1 MEKNRNQTPPPG
13 SKPGELTARQEKLL
27 SFLAGNPNIQAA
39 ANAAGVGRTTVH
51 RWLKEPAFREELTRR
66 RNLALTEA
74 MNSVQAYT
82 AQAVEE
88 LIKLMGSPNEWLRRQ
103 ICMDILNCSQKTM
116 ATEQIFQRL
125 DALEKDRETNQ
136 SGRKQ

>member
-1 MEKNRNQTPPPG
+1 METNTNSTPPDESRTDG
-13 SKPGELTARQEKLL
+13 LTARQEKLL
-27 SFLAGNPNIQAA
+27 SFLAVNPNIQAA
-39 ANAAGVGRTTVH
+39 ANAACVGRTTIH

-66 RNLALTEA
+66 RNMALTEA

-88 LIKLMGSPNEWLRRQ
+88 LVKLMGSSNEQLRRQ
-103 ICMDILNCSQKTM
+103 VCMDILNCSQKTM

-125 DALEKDRETNQ
+125 DALERDRKMNQ
-136 SGRKQ
+136 NGIK

>member
-1 MEKNRNQTPPPG
+1 MEKDITPSQPEEPA
-13 SKPGELTARQEKLL
+13 SDQLTARQEKLL
-27 SFLAGNPNIQAA
+27 SFLAGNPNITAA
-39 ANAAGVGRTTVH
+39 AKAAGVGRATVH
-51 RWLKEPAFREELTRR
+51 RWLQEPSFREELTRR
-66 RNLALTEA
+66 RNMALTEA

-88 LIKLMGSPNEWLRRQ
+88 LIKLLNSPNEWLRRQ

-125 DALEKDRETNQ
+125 DALEKDRETKQN
-136 SGRKQ
+136 GRK